1 MPEGDPAVSVVIAA
15 LNAADVIDH
24 QLDALA
30 AQVGASGFEVLV
42 CDNGSRDD
50 TRTRALSHLPDL
62 PLLRV
67 VDASAR
73 TGAGHARNVGA
84 REALGQHL
92 LFCDADDV
100 VSPGWVAAM
109 ADALSRRAVVAGPL
123 DATTLNPAWAAAA
136 RPVPQRDGLQP
147 SHFLP
152 HASAQNLGVHREV
165 FLAVAGFDVRQR
177 HLEDIDLSW
186 RLQLAGHHLGFEPRA
201 VVHVRLRQDLGA
213 LWRQGWAYG
222 RAHAELDRRYGLG
235 LPTGSAT
242 AQVAAVPASAWQTV
256 RRYVGPLARH
266 PGRGELGAAVWQ
278 LGWHVGHRTGHWL
291 RRDRSAGTPQDSSL
305 SGQSP

>member
-1 MPEGDPAVSVVIAA
+1 MPDGSPSVSVVIAA

-30 AQVGASGFEVLV
+30 AQDGAGGFEVLV

-50 TRTRALSHLPDL
+50 TRARALSHLPDL
-62 PLLRV
+62 PRLRV
-67 VDASAR
+67 VDASAHA
-73 TGAGHARNVGA
+73 GAGHARNVGA
-84 REALGQHL
+84 REARGRHL

-109 ADALSRRAVVAGPL
+109 ADALSRGPVVAGPL
-123 DATTLNPAWAAAA
+123 DATTLNPAWAARA
-136 RPVPQRDGLQP
+136 RPLPQRDGLQV

-186 RLQLAGHHLGFEPRA
+186 RLQLAGHDLGFEPRA
-201 VVHVRLRQDLGA
+201 VVHVRLRQDVRA

-235 LPTGSAT
+235 PPTGSTT
-242 AQVAAVPASAWQTV
+242 AQASAAPASAWQTV
-256 RRYVGPLARH
+256 RRHGGPLARH

-291 RRDRSAGTPQDSSL
+291 RRGRSGGTAPDRSLT
-305 SGQSP
+305 GQWP